1 MWRSRSEGD
10 RSCQRKLASIS
21 RVSIEFKEHKALP
34 LRPVREMDPSFR
46 WGDGRSRLMP
56 SPKTAPAATLVIF
69 GATGDLARRL
79 LVPALANLCADGLIG
94 DDLAIIGIGSREG
107 TDEDLRAGLD
117 EFAPKSECWQGL
129 RGRISYLQ
137 GDFTKPEVFQAL
149 KGKVNGNVVFYLA
162 TPAQYFGPIVESLA
176 KAGLMEEAK
185 GAFRRVAVE
194 KPFGHDLASAQ
205 ALNRQILSA
214 VDEAQVYRI
223 DHFLGK
229 ETVQNIMVA
238 RFANPWLE
246 AVWNNRYIDSVQIT
260 AAEAIDVGTRGAFYD
275 ATGALRDMVP
285 NHLFQLMALV
295 GMEPPNELSADAI
308 RTEKAKVLTAV
319 RKTTPAEAREN
330 GARGQYQGYRKTADV
345 DPKSEVETYVA
356 LKLWIDS
363 WRWAGVPFYLR
374 TGKALKARDTEIVV
388 TFKPV
393 PLALFRDTQVADLPP
408 NRLILQLQPNEGIKL
423 DFMVK
428 KPGPKM
434 QAVPVAL
441 DFNYADQFKIGGRT
455 GYETLL
461 YDMLMGDQTLFQRAD
476 QIEAGWA
483 AVQPFLDLWSKGKG
497 KVESYRSGSD
507 GPKAAAELIGRD
519 GREWHDIA

>member
-1 MWRSRSEGD
+1 M
-10 RSCQRKLASIS
+10 AA
-21 RVSIEFKEHKALP
+21 AL
-34 LRPVREMDPSFR
+34 
-46 WGDGRSRLMP
+46 
-56 SPKTAPAATLVIF
+56 KQAPPATLVIF
-69 GATGDLARRL
+69 GGTGDLARRL
-79 LVPALANLCADGLIG
+79 LVPAIINLCGDGLIG
-94 DDLAIIGIGSREG
+94 DKLDIIGIGSSEG
-107 TDEDLRAGLD
+107 DDESLRKGLD
-117 EFAPKSECWQGL
+117 DFAPKDAGWQTL
-129 RGRISYLQ
+129 RKRISYVQ
-137 GDFTKPEVFQAL
+137 GDFTQSPLFADL
-149 KGKVNGNVVFYLA
+149 KAKLAKAGNVVFYLA
-162 TPAQYFGPIVESLA
+162 TPAKFFGPIIESLA
-176 KAGLMEEAK
+176 KAGLMAEKK

-194 KPFGHDLASAQ
+194 KPFGHDLASAR
-205 ALNRQILSA
+205 ALNKQILA
-214 VDEAQVYRI
+214 VVDESQVYRI

-260 AAEAIDVGTRGAFYD
+260 AAETVDVGTRGAFYD

-285 NHLFQLMALV
+285 NHLFQLMAMV
-295 GMEPPNELSADAI
+295 GMEPPNDLGADSI
-308 RTEKAKVLTAV
+308 RSEKAKLLSAV
-319 RKTTPAEAREN
+319 REPTPEDAKAD
-330 GARGQYQGYRKTADV
+330 GVRGQYADYRKAADV
-345 DPKSEVETYVA
+345 DPKTRTETYVA

-393 PLALFRDTQVADLPP
+393 PLALFRDTPVAHMPP
-408 NRLILQLQPNEGIKL
+408 NRLILQLQPNEGIDL

-441 DFNYADQFKIGGRT
+441 DFKYAEKFKIGGRT

-461 YDMLMGDQTLFQRAD
+461 YDMMMGDQTLFQRAD

-483 AVQPFLDLWSKGKG
+483 AVQPFLDLWSKSKA
-497 KVESYRSGSD
+497 KVEIYKSGSD
-507 GPKAAAELIGRD
+507 GPACAAELIERD
-519 GREWHDIA
+519 GREWNEIA